1 MGRGP
6 ILFRLLLLGIGL
18 AWWLIQS
25 AVAAERHSDPD
36 GCLSCH
42 GLPGL
47 EFVDKEGVRRVATI
61 LQSDYY
67 RSLHGSV
74 PCKDC
79 HRQIERYPHK
89 PEEGLVDCAESCHV
103 EEPSKGKP
111 FSHKEVVEEFKTSA
125 HGTGHA
131 PGATRGFH
139 GGNRLKEET
148 DEQNPSCRRCHANTP
163 YIKDSQMAAFKEAFQ
178 HTETECGVCHQG
190 ETWRNQYSG
199 HILRRLVGHN
209 YAKADANAMCIDCHA
224 NQSLMEKVKWQ
235 DPVTKQKKPAGF
247 RFAHAV
253 DSYDKSLHG
262 RLIASGVEAGASCL
276 DCHAPTGFR
285 HGIQRDEQYTASTH
299 PAHLGQ
305 TCGASGCH
313 GYALKAAN
321 GHFTQTDMHNVA
333 WLRLDVLP
341 DWFDWKQLDSLYYR
355 MVWGLIPVVMLWGV
369 FSLLWYVR
377 HREYTPVLGHQ
388 RFLRVMINDVDGW
401 AEWVGKIRRMLRSH
415 RPEAS
420 GEDPADT
427 GYSTLLYASQ
437 TGNGEGLAEE
447 MAAFIEQAGLKK
459 FRVINMADYDPV
471 HLIFERQVFIITST
485 HGDGEPPLP
494 AHKLHAYLHGPDAP
508 VLAPLQYAVLGL
520 GDSSY
525 RQFCKAGKDFD
536 VILEKLG
543 AERILPRVDADADFE
558 PAASEW
564 LDAVMDQYRKT
575 TGDVGTP
582 PELSFRAARS
592 AHRPEAPVGYGKN
605 NPYPARIRVNRP
617 LNGPGS
623 RKDTRHLE
631 IDLESSGLVY
641 EAGDALGVVP
651 KNNPRYVEHLLEVL
665 EVDGYSEVTV
675 GQETLTVREAFYTR
689 LDITALSR
697 VLMEKYAEI
706 ADSQALRELLSDSET
721 RFQDYVYGRHIVDL
735 MLDFPSQA
743 FRLPDF
749 VGILR
754 RLPPRLYSI
763 ASSMKAVGH
772 QVHLTV
778 GTVRYQAHGRARE
791 GVCSTFLGDR
801 IGPDE
806 RLGIFVQAN
815 PHFRLPSTGDTDV
828 IMVGP
833 GTGIAPFRSFIQER
847 EATGVSGKNW
857 LFFGD
862 QRKDCDYLYA
872 EEWEVRHNKGVLSRL
887 DLAFSRDQAD
897 KIYVQTRMQQQA
909 RVLYDWLEN
918 GAHFYVCGDAS
929 RMAHDVHQTLLQVVE
944 TVGGVSRERAE
955 EYVNHLL
962 QSGRYQRDVY

>member
-1 MGRGP
+1 MGSGS
-6 ILFRLLLLGIGL
+6 ILFRLILAGIALVCWLGRPVI
-18 AWWLIQS
+18 
-25 AVAAERHSDPD
+25 AAERHSDPD
-36 GCLSCH
+36 GCFSCH

-47 EFVDKEGVRRVATI
+47 EFVDQDGVRRVATI
-61 LQSDYY
+61 LQGDYY
-67 RSLHGSV
+67 SSLHGSV

-111 FSHKEVVEEFKTSA
+111 FSHRDVVAEFKTSA
-125 HGTGHA
+125 HGAGHA
-131 PGATRGFH
+131 PGATKGFH
-139 GGNRLKEET
+139 GGNRLKEQT
-148 DEQNPSCRRCHANTP
+148 DEQNPSCRRCHANTA
-163 YIKDSQMAAFKEAFQ
+163 YIKDSQMAAFKEAFH

-209 YAKADANAMCIDCHA
+209 YSKADANALCVDCHA
-224 NQSLMEKVKWQ
+224 NQDLMNKVKRQ
-235 DPVTKQKKPAGF
+235 DPVTRVQTPVDF

-262 RLIASGVEAGASCL
+262 RLIAAGVEAGANCI

-321 GHFTQTDMHNVA
+321 GGFTQTDMHNVA

-341 DWFDWKQLDSLYYR
+341 DWFDWKRLDSLYYR
-355 MVWGLIPVVMLWGV
+355 MAWALAPLAALFALASV
-369 FSLLWYVR
+369 LWYVR
-377 HREYTPVLGHQ
+377 QNQHTPILGHTA
-388 RFLRVMINDVDGW
+388 FLRIMTEVETPAGW
-401 AEWVGKIRRMLRSH
+401 LSRWRQRWHKAATAAAQPGV
-415 RPEAS
+415 A
-420 GEDPADT
+420 T
-427 GYSTLLYASQ
+427 GLTTLLYASQ

-447 MAAFIEQAGLKK
+447 LAALIERAGLKT
-459 FRVINMADYDPV
+459 FRVVNLTDYDPA

-525 RQFCKAGKDFD
+525 RQFCQAGKDFD
-536 VILEKLG
+536 AILEKLG

-564 LDAVMDQYRKT
+564 LDAVLDHYRQT
-575 TGDVGTP
+575 SGETGNLAERAFSTARAVNGTEGP
-582 PELSFRAARS
+582 A
-592 AHRPEAPVGYGKN
+592 GYGKHH
-605 NPYPARIRVNRP
+605 PYPARILLNRP

-623 RKDTRHLE
+623 GKDTRHIE
-631 IDLESSGLVY
+631 IDLENSGLVY

-651 KNNPRYVEHLLEVL
+651 KNNPRTVEHLLEVL
-665 EVDGYSEVTV
+665 NVDGYSEVTA
-675 GQETLTVREAFYTR
+675 GQETLSVREAFYTR

-706 ADSQALRELLSDSET
+706 ADSQALRELLAGGET

-735 MLDFPSQA
+735 ILDFPSQA

-763 ASSMKAVGH
+763 SSSMKAVGD

-778 GTVRYQAHGRARE
+778 GTVRYQAHGRDRE
-791 GVCSTFLGDR
+791 GVCSTFLGER

-806 RLGIFVQAN
+806 RLGIFVQVN
-815 PHFRLPSTGDTDV
+815 PHFRLPTNADTDV

-847 EATGVSGKNW
+847 EATGARGRNW

-862 QRKDCDYLYA
+862 QRRDCDYLYA
-872 EEWEVRHNKGVLSRL
+872 EEWEQRHHKGVLNRL
-887 DLAFSRDQAD
+887 ELAFSRDQAD
-897 KIYVQTRMQQQA
+897 KVYVQTRMQQHA
-909 RVLYDWLEN
+909 RELYDWLEN

-929 RMAHDVHQTLLQVVE
+929 RMAHDVHQTLRHAVE
-944 TVGGVSRERAE
+944 TTAAVSRERAE
-955 EYVNHLL
+955 EYLDTLL
-962 QSGRYQRDVY
+962 QTGRYQRDVY